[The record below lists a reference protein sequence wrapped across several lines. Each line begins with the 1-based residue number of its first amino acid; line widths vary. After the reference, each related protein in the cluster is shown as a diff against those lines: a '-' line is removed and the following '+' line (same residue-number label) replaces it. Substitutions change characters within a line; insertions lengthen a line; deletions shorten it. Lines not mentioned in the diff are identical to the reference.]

1 MLVIRLKR
9 KGKKNQ
15 PFFRIVVTDK
25 RKAAKGGRSIDD
37 LGYFDPLTKRSALN
51 KERVLHWLKVGAK
64 PSDTVHNMIVSE
76 KIVDAKKI
84 NLTKKSKKPVEAV
97 AQPASAPTAPS
108 PAALETPTPTP
119 EATPTPEPTPVE
131 TPAVEQTPEEPKTE
145 VATAENSGPL
155 RQSSSEASEVTE
167 KPA

>member
-25 RKAAKGGRSIDD
+25 RTSAKGGKSIDD

-76 KIVDAKKI
+76 KIIEGTKV
-84 NLTKKSKKPVEAV
+84 NLTKKSKKPIDATQGKPVEAPVV
-97 AQPASAPTAPS
+97 AAPV
-108 PAALETPTPTP
+108 
-119 EATPTPEPTPVE
+119 ATPQPVVEVPAPAVEIPVPVAETSAPVE
-131 TPAVEQTPEEPKTE
+131 TPVSEQPKVKEPKPEQTT
-145 VATAENSGPL
+145 
-155 RQSSSEASEVTE
+155 
-167 KPA
+167 

>member
-25 RKAAKGGRSIDD
+25 RTSAKGGKSIDD

-64 PSDTVHNMIVSE
+64 PSDTVHNMIISE
-76 KIVDAKKI
+76 KIIEGTKV
-84 NLTKKSKKPVEAV
+84 NLTKKSKKPVEAPV
-97 AQPASAPTAPS
+97 AVAAPVEIAQPVAEVPAPA
-108 PAALETPTPTP
+108 
-119 EATPTPEPTPVE
+119 E
-131 TPAVEQTPEEPKTE
+131 TPAVEVEAPVAKQLKAEEPQAEE
-145 VATAENSGPL
+145 V
-155 RQSSSEASEVTE
+155 
-167 KPA
+167 KPAKENKAKENPA